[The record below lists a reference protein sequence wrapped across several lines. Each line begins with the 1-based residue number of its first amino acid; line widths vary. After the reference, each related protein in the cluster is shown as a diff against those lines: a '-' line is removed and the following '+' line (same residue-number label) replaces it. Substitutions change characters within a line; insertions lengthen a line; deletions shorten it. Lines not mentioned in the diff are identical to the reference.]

1 MMHKGCDIL
10 KHSDKIIKEIEQ
22 IVDVVVISEPNVYGG
37 FKRDY
42 QSWQQYSISIS
53 IEKKIKNY
61 REQLQRCYFK
71 MMYMLNK
78 EFGFIDYKF
87 KETGNKYVKT
97 INVRIKYEQ

>member
-1 MMHKGCDIL
+1 M
-10 KHSDKIIKEIEQ
+10 KHSDKIIKDIEQ
-22 IVDVVVISEPNVYGG
+22 IINVVILSEPNIYGG

-42 QSWQQYSISIS
+42 QSWQQYGISIS
-53 IEKKIKNY
+53 IEKSVKNY
-61 REQLQRCYFK
+61 REQLQRCYLK

-78 EFGFIDYKF
+78 EFGYIDHTA